1 MERVYGTGSRC
12 GCDPC
17 QHRCGAGP
25 RFRQSGAVDGAFLTL
40 ALLDLAVFAIGCAIV
55 GGVYIN
61 QPNQS
66 AVLTLFGTYVGT
78 DSNSGLRWANPLV
91 QVDRVSRRTMVTETS
106 NLKVNDASGNPVEI
120 GAAVAWHVDAPAK
133 AVLQVEHY
141 EDFVR
146 IQSETCLRAFASE
159 HPYDHH
165 GDPDGEKTD
174 GKGEGSAE
182 VLTLLGGGSKVTDAL
197 RQQLETRL
205 AVAGIVVEEAR
216 VMHLAYAP
224 EIAQVML
231 RRQQARAVIAAR
243 GQIVKGA
250 VGMVK
255 DALDGL
261 KEKGVKVDEDRTAA
275 LVSNLLVVLV
285 SDREASPVVNAGTIY
300 G

>member
-1 MERVYGTGSRC
+1 M
-12 GCDPC
+12 
-17 QHRCGAGP
+17 
-25 RFRQSGAVDGAFLTL
+25 
-40 ALLDLAVFAIGCAIV
+40 
-55 GGVYIN
+55 
-61 QPNQS
+61 
-66 AVLTLFGTYVGT
+66 
-78 DSNSGLRWANPLV
+78 
-91 QVDRVSRRTMVTETS
+91 
-106 NLKVNDASGNPVEI
+106 
-120 GAAVAWHVDAPAK
+120 
-133 AVLQVEHY
+133 
-141 EDFVR
+141 
-146 IQSETCLRAFASE
+146 
-159 HPYDHH
+159 
-165 GDPDGEKTD
+165 
-174 GKGEGSAE
+174 AE

-197 RQQLETRL
+197 REQLSARL

-250 VGMVK
+250 VTMVK

-261 KEKGVKVDEDRTAA
+261 KAKGVEVDKDRTAA